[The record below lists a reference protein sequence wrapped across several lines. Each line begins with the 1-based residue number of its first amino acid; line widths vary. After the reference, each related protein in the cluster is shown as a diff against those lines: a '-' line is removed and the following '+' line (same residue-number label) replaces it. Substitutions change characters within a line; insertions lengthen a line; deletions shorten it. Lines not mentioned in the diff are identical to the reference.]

1 MLRKSSKA
9 KALPAEWGDAATLDA
24 QERSDRA
31 LTKPLWSAPS
41 FHTVRKQFAAA
52 TGLHGVFSGKR
63 SDGGA
68 VPEVQAQVVVPSR
81 VVAKLA
87 SARAL
92 QRGGGA
98 SARALTSARS
108 LKGSSGRALTSARS
122 LKGTSG
128 RALTTD
134 DSYELYERSYEG
146 ATDEFED
153 EEVEEDVGDMDELKQ
168 KRKQQLE
175 RASHAKY
182 RFENYPGIAKEAW
195 LAEYASQVQDM
206 LTCSLELIPRSLMNL
221 EPPHKDTA
229 RTIFKSLLGY
239 MGDKQMEYPLVLA
252 QDILRQGLE
261 TPELRDE
268 IYLQMMKQLTQNQ
281 VAASILKGWQLM
293 CMCISTFP
301 PTTGFENFLLN
312 FLILQSKLHG
322 IVGVYARYCLR
333 TLQGTLEAGASGFL
347 PSIEEIMAYDE
358 RPPVLATIALVD
370 GMILTEDLPVTPD
383 LNAGKVAEIC
393 AQFLELEDKRADT
406 FGIFVYDLGLSGE
419 DDLVEDLPIA
429 DLPRTPKPLK
439 DDDYLGDQVVQWSRK
454 KRLFKFV
461 FKQKICV
468 PPFSPSDDPMMSR
481 LVYLQAEHEAMVV
494 GLLGFEDEATVAE
507 LAATSLV
514 VALSDEFPRDET
526 SLAAMEDPTLLEFL
540 PLSWRSKGAE
550 YWASKILPYR
560 AKLGVTA
567 AEGDED
573 EDAMG
578 AIIAELQESFVSTV
592 SEHELYGAH
601 FFYTR
606 KMAVHGDAPELVRG
620 LPRDLTFAINYAGVF
635 VYDSGAIK
643 NEGAVTG
650 GALCKFE

>member
-635 VYDSGAIK
+635 VYDSEAIK